1 MAAMHGGSRISQLFI
16 IPQVTNANGFSSHPA
31 KSVARNLL
39 LGLYSP
45 PTMQSPSSTPKGYR
59 FGAFEV
65 DLLAREVR
73 KGGRRIRLQD
83 QPFRVLAMLL
93 ESYPNMVAR
102 EDLRKRL
109 WDADT
114 FVEFDHGVSNAISRI
129 REALGDSAESSRFI
143 ETLPKRGYRF
153 MATIEKID
161 ENVGTVSR
169 SNDPHSSIVS
179 APLGDT
185 RRTVAVLPLRLRES
199 VPQDRYL
206 SVALAETIANRIASD
221 PNLVVR
227 PTTTVMKHAVKDAD
241 WTQIAR
247 ALNVELVVEG
257 SIQKQEN
264 KLRILVQ
271 IWELGKSGTLHA
283 IKLDGEMCDLFSL
296 QDKLADFV
304 LNALR
309 PAPPKKSAPFTAPVT
324 RHPLAFELYMRAI
337 DRASF
342 FDKLDLAS
350 AVEMLER
357 AIGLDPGF
365 AAAYG
370 MLASVCYQMGAHV
383 DPDPKWFER
392 SEKAAAATLE
402 LDPVN
407 CDAFCAR
414 GMILWSP
421 LRGFQFRPALRAL
434 NAALKINPSR
444 YTGRAHRS
452 AILFH
457 CGFHEA
463 AYVDCDEGALANP
476 EFALLYAGRAYVH
489 IYDGDYD
496 TADEW
501 IERALALQPALV
513 HANIHSPLPWI
524 YLGELE
530 KAREKLR
537 KARLMIPEEPQIDAM
552 EGLILAHEGEH
563 KRAEQLA
570 DQVVASKRS
579 LVHSHHSWHCAA
591 DVYAM
596 CGRPEKAMVELRR
609 CAEGGLP
616 NYRAFEND
624 PHLLSLHSHPEF
636 MALMAQL
643 RHDYETFRDE
653 FDLSETYV
661 PATGT
666 KLR

>member
-1 MAAMHGGSRISQLFI
+1 M
-16 IPQVTNANGFSSHPA
+16 QVTGSN
-31 KSVARNLL
+31 
-39 LGLYSP
+39 
-45 PTMQSPSSTPKGYR
+45 PKGYR

-73 KGGRRIRLQD
+73 KSGRRIRLQD

-93 ESYPNMVAR
+93 ESHPNMVAR
-102 EDLRKRL
+102 DDLRKRL

-129 REALGDSAESSRFI
+129 REALGDSAECSRFI

-153 MATIEKID
+153 MVTIERVD
-161 ENVGTVSR
+161 ENAAALSQSSGTHPTALPS
-169 SNDPHSSIVS
+169 
-179 APLGDT
+179 GDV

-199 VPQDRYL
+199 VPQDRFL

-227 PTTTVMKHAVKDAD
+227 PTATVMKHAVKDAD

-247 ALNVELVVEG
+247 ALNVELVIEG
-257 SIQKQEN
+257 SIQKLGN
-264 KLRILVQ
+264 SLRILLQ
-271 IWELGKSGTLHA
+271 IWELGKAGAIHA
-283 IKLDGEMCDLFSL
+283 VKVDGEMCDLFRL
-296 QDKLADFV
+296 QDQLADSV
-304 LNALR
+304 LDSLTSR
-309 PAPPKKSAPFTAPVT
+309 PTKKSSPITAPVT

-337 DRASF
+337 DGSIF
-342 FDKLDLAS
+342 FDKAKLAS

-357 AIGLDPGF
+357 AIDLDPGF
-365 AAAYG
+365 AEARG
-370 MLASVCYQMGAHV
+370 LLATVCYHMGAHV
-383 DPDPKWFER
+383 DPDPKWLER
-392 SEKAAAATLE
+392 AEKAATATLE

-407 CDAFCAR
+407 CDAFCTR
-414 GMILWSP
+414 GMILFSP
-421 LRGFQFRPALRAL
+421 LGGYQFRPALRAL

-444 YTGRAHRS
+444 GTARAHR
-452 AILFH
+452 AALLFH
-457 CGFHEA
+457 YGFHEA
-463 AYVDCDEGALANP
+463 AYVDYDEGVLANP
-476 EFALLYAGRAYVH
+476 EFALLYAGRAFVH
-489 IYDGDYD
+489 TYEGEYDIANDL
-496 TADEW
+496 
-501 IERALALQPALV
+501 IESAFALQPGLL
-513 HANIHSPLPWI
+513 HANINAPLPWI
-524 YLGELE
+524 YLGKLE
-530 KAREKLR
+530 KAREKLQH
-537 KARLMIPEEPQIDAM
+537 ARMMIPDEPQIDAM
-552 EGLILAHEGEH
+552 EAMVLACEGNYE
-563 KRAEQLA
+563 KAEQLA

-624 PHLLSLHSHPEF
+624 PHLRSLHGHPEF
-636 MALMAQL
+636 LALMAQL
-643 RHDYETFRDE
+643 RRDYQAFRDE

-661 PATGT
+661 PAARA